1 MMEFTFLV
9 IMGLV
14 IAAFAYVFSKLILR
28 IKSRSAAL
36 DDDQNVYSRMVVSP
50 QWRSPL
56 DVATAKKPSRSF
68 GVKKFGKKTVKKIV
82 VKKGKAVKKGKNMK
96 RNTLKG
102 ARRG

>member
-14 IAAFAYVFSKLILR
+14 IAAFAYVFSKLIL
-28 IKSRSAAL
+28 KTKNRSAL

-82 VKKGKAVKKGKNMK
+82 VKKGKAVKKGKNTK
-96 RNTLKG
+96 RNPLKG

>member
-28 IKSRSAAL
+28 IKSRSAL